1 MDRHETKARYD
12 ALMNEWK
19 ANLDVM
25 RAKAEAAPAQA
36 RVGYVE
42 KVGQLQKQFDGLKI
56 QAAAALD
63 DANDARESVGK
74 DMELA
79 WEEWVVRAKSEWDE
93 LTK

>member
-19 ANLDVM
+19 ANLDAM

-56 QAAAALD
+56 RAAAAWDEAD
-63 DANDARESVGK
+63 DKWESVGK
-74 DMELA
+74 DVELA